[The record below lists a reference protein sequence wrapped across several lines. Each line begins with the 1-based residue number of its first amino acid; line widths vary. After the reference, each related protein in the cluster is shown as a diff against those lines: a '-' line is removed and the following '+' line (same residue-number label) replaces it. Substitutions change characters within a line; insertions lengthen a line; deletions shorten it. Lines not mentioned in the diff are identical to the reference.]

1 MLMENQIKNLNI
13 IAQAIYDKKGFN
25 ILALDVKGISSLTDY
40 LIIPEGSVDKHLQAI
55 ANNVIHEM
63 DENPVHVEGKIDG
76 TWIVID
82 YVDIVIHLFTPT
94 MRERYKLERLWEE
107 GKIVDLD
114 IKTKID
120 NLEDLY
126 G

>member
-1 MLMENQIKNLNI
+1 MENQIKNLNI

-40 LIIPEGSVDKHLQAI
+40 LIIAEGSVDKHLQAI

-76 TWIVID
+76 TWVVID
-82 YVDIVIHLFTPT
+82 YVDIVIHLFTPS

-120 NLEDLY
+120 NLEDFY

>member
-1 MLMENQIKNLNI
+1 MENQIKNLNI

-40 LIIPEGSVDKHLQAI
+40 LIIAEGSVDKHLQAI

>member
-40 LIIPEGSVDKHLQAI
+40 LIIAEGSVDKHLQAI

>member
-1 MLMENQIKNLNI
+1 MENQIKNLNI

-40 LIIPEGSVDKHLQAI
+40 LIIAEGSVDKHLQAI

-76 TWIVID
+76 TWVVID
-82 YVDIVIHLFTPT
+82 YVDIVIHLFTPS